1 MKSVL
6 GSLRLGAG
14 KCWLH
19 GDVWRGPPAPD
30 FRLGRPWGALWRGRP
45 EAARACLCSGKASRL
60 APGRRC
66 RPVALAKAG
75 RCQSLEFSAGQHRIQ
90 PRKPTPHGAA
100 CEGPDVTVSRRSE
113 HGSPPGRARP
123 GLRGTER
130 ALAPPARPR
139 PVIQSHTSR
148 PLRAG
153 CCPSRSP
160 WHGHVGTVRVRMLGA
175 EAQTPEA
182 TSPEAGAGAL
192 PWLILASSLL
202 HLSSPEVAAR
212 GRGRKGCTPPSSLL
226 DDGPP
231 RGGAACRGARQ
242 ARRRA
247 ELASDGA
254 GGLEAECP
262 GPGRLRPPRTP
273 GGPGRGGAGAR
284 VRGAVCG
291 ARVWRVPR
299 AEATGAF
306 RVRSLWHPRPAGAVR
321 LDVPPEAALTPVPS
335 SRRHATRL
343 ITRHTPDAPPPRDV
357 PQS

>member
-1 MKSVL
+1 M
-6 GSLRLGAG
+6 GGRRLPVRVCAAG
-14 KCWLH
+14 RPAAL
-19 GDVWRGPPAPD
+19 PPAA
-30 FRLGRPWGALWRGRP
+30 GADPSLWR
-45 EAARACLCSGKASRL
+45 RL
-60 APGRRC
+60 AAVRASSSVP
-66 RPVALAKAG
+66 A
-75 RCQSLEFSAGQHRIQ
+75 STSIQ
-90 PRKPTPHGAA
+90 PRKPTPRGAA
-100 CEGPDVTVSRRSE
+100 CEGPDVTMSRRSE
-113 HGSPPGRARP
+113 HGSPPGRAGP
-123 GLRGTER
+123 GLGGTER
-130 ALAPPARPR
+130 ALVPPARPR
-139 PVIQSHTSR
+139 PVIQSCASR
-148 PLRAG
+148 PLHAG
-153 CCPSRSP
+153 RCPFRSP

-231 RGGAACRGARQ
+231 RGGAVCRGARQ
-242 ARRRA
+242 ACRRA

-254 GGLEAECP
+254 GGLEAGCP

-273 GGPGRGGAGAR
+273 GGPGTGGAGAR

-291 ARVWRVPR
+291 AHVWRVPR

-306 RVRSLWHPRPAGAVR
+306 GVRSRRHPRPAGAVR